1 MGFLQF
7 LRGQKE
13 LEVIDIEK
21 LFHNKLFMSKC
32 PHPANLAVIIFKTVD
47 PLFEVDFCHQILVH
61 FFTVLNEI
69 DRNNGPGF
77 FYWVA
82 LENPQVALSIPGCKY
97 ALCNSKVYVT

>member
-7 LRGQKE
+7 LRGQNE
-13 LEVIDIEK
+13 LEVIDIKK
-21 LFHNKLFMSKC
+21 LFDFKLFLVNYL
-32 PHPANLAVIIFKTVD
+32 HFVNLAVLISKTVD

-82 LENPQVALSIPGCKY
+82 LENLQVALSIPGC
-97 ALCNSKVYVT
+97 